1 MAVTVDEVRYIAQ
14 LARLRFEEAEEK
26 KLAREMTEVLEY
38 VEKLNE
44 LDTTAVPPMSH
55 VLDLHNVFRKDEV
68 EVRISTEEALK
79 NAPDADS
86 EYFRAPKVID

>member
-1 MAVTVDEVRYIAQ
+1 MAVSEEDVQYIAS
-14 LARLRFEEAEEK
+14 LARLRFSEDEVVR
-26 KLAREMTEVLEY
+26 LAKEMSDILAY

-55 VLDLHNVFRKDEV
+55 VLDLHNVTREDRV
-68 EVRISTEEALK
+68 EQRITREDALR

-86 EYFRAPKVID
+86 EYFRAPKVIE